1 MLKYNME
8 HLNLI
13 LIIGSICLNFCSIIF
28 FMIGLFIINKKSNQ
42 KLDDINKDI
51 SEALTKTLEFT
62 QKEFKANYENHQ
74 EIIDWE
80 YDALKKIMQ
89 SSSENFNYLAK
100 QQFLNENLLN
110 NVLSSL
116 GFRSRFDESDIEKP
130 KRTYADP
137 PNPVELEGLK
147 IVNGKTEN

>member
-1 MLKYNME
+1 
-8 HLNLI
+8 
-13 LIIGSICLNFCSIIF
+13 
-28 FMIGLFIINKKSNQ
+28 MIGLFIINKKSNQ

>member
-1 MLKYNME
+1 ME